1 MARPM
6 IEEDAAVNQ
15 TVNQTVSPGV
25 WGVVATPFQGSTF
38 DVDESSLA
46 TLVEH
51 YDAIGVTG
59 LTVLGVF
66 GEAAALSSAERA
78 LVLEVVT
85 ESTALG
91 LIVGITSLATR
102 PAIEEVRAA
111 KVAAGDRVVAV
122 MVQANSGDAAV
133 VIRHLQ
139 AIHEVTGASIVLQ
152 DYPLASG
159 VSITTA
165 AVIAVAAA
173 CDFVVAIKAEAPPT
187 SVAVAQLTA
196 ALTIPV
202 FGGLGGQGLLDEL
215 LSGAAGAMTGF
226 SYPEA
231 LIACVGAWQ
240 QSGYEAARDALLP
253 YLPLINFEQQA
264 KIALPVR
271 KELLRQRG
279 LIKESGARPPA
290 ALFPEVLH
298 PAMLAHL
305 REAQAAGFA
314 ADAARTQQKES
325 A

>member
-1 MARPM
+1 MARKVTEENPM
-6 IEEDAAVNQ
+6 VNAQ
-15 TVNQTVSPGV
+15 PVQPVSPGV
-25 WGVVATPFQGSTF
+25 WGVVATPFQGSTL
-38 DVDESSLA
+38 DVDEGSLA

-51 YDAIGVTG
+51 YEAIGVTG

-66 GEAAALSSAERA
+66 GEAAALSTAERE

-85 ESTALG
+85 ESTSLQ
-91 LIVGITSLATR
+91 LIVGVTALATQ

-111 KVAAGDRVVAV
+111 QAVAGERIAAV
-122 MVQANSGDAAV
+122 MVQANSADPAV
-133 VIRHLQ
+133 VVAHLQ
-139 AIHEVTGASIVLQ
+139 AIHQATGANIVLQ

-159 VSITTA
+159 VTIPTS
-165 AVIAVAAA
+165 AVIAVATA

-196 ALTIPV
+196 DLSIPV

-231 LIACVGAWQ
+231 LIACVRAWQ
-240 QSGYEAARDALLP
+240 GSGYEAAHDALQP

-279 LIKESGARPPA
+279 LIKESGVRAPA
-290 ALFPEVLH
+290 ASFPESLRST
-298 PAMLAHL
+298 MLAHL
-305 REAQAAGFA
+305 REAEVAAKAAATA
-314 ADAARTQQKES
+314 ADTPSTRK
-325 A
+325 